1 MQLCVMG
8 LLLYVLEGVGGKRF
22 KNRLIA
28 HHTRAEQAEEKHK
41 TFWQQDHSI
50 PTAIKD
56 DCGKSRFVVC
66 GNLYQKSAVAS
77 SKLIGSVM
85 SPVFCLLKKDTTWW
99 QKTHESYV
107 TSMKAWMKRG
117 KHLLQSLSIAV
128 SCVTCLKSL
137 LAPGCVISD
146 RTFLREVLDWIP
158 GNSKHKPSA
167 VPAVAVFCFLNFPS
181 SEVQINRSENHA
193 T

>member
-1 MQLCVMG
+1 MVIKFVQIN
-8 LLLYVLEGVGGKRF
+8 F
-22 KNRLIA
+22 ILIVSFGWRV
-28 HHTRAEQAEEKHK
+28 TDYLILIRA
-41 TFWQQDHSI
+41 I

-77 SKLIGSVM
+77 SKLIGAVM

-128 SCVTCLKSL
+128 PLQKTITNCHIWYILDMTSSKLLAMLAIRKKWWNSLIYSNYIWRKWIGSL
-137 LAPGCVISD
+137 LRP
-146 RTFLREVLDWIP
+146 
-158 GNSKHKPSA
+158 
-167 VPAVAVFCFLNFPS
+167 
-181 SEVQINRSENHA
+181 
-193 T
+193 